1 MTLLVCDIAG
11 TTIDEGRVVYRQLR
25 ESVEKQGITVTPG
38 HYHVMF

>member
-11 TTIDEGRVVYRQLR
+11 TTIDEGGVVYRQLR
-25 ESVEKQGITVTPG
+25 ESVEKRGITVTPV